1 VNLLG
6 RVKELVR
13 EISEIR
19 ALAVEEQRSLESIE
33 ARGRETRQRF
43 GHAVDALGIDLSKA
57 RDELKTAT
65 AVDASAAQSLEEPKA
80 LMLRAH
86 QEIMRWEG
94 RCAFQE
100 PYPELAQ
107 AYRSAAEI
115 LDAWVILRDRQ
126 RQTAARAD
134 VRKGEVSDLEYQIE
148 ELRAALLKHE
158 ENLEKDTA
166 LREKSVG
173 ELGKRADELETKLLE
188 MATGFCAPLRRRPE
202 LAPLFHQLEA
212 DAA

>member
-1 VNLLG
+1 L
-6 RVKELVR
+6 
-13 EISEIR
+13 
-19 ALAVEEQRSLESIE
+19 
-33 ARGRETRQRF
+33 
-43 GHAVDALGIDLSKA
+43 
-57 RDELKTAT
+57 
-65 AVDASAAQSLEEPKA
+65 
-80 LMLRAH
+80 LRAH

-100 PYPELAQ
+100 PYPELAH

-115 LDAWVILRDRQ
+115 LDAWVILRGDQ
-126 RQTAARAD
+126 RKTAARAD
-134 VRKGEVSDLEYQIE
+134 ARKGEVTDLEYQIE
-148 ELRAALLKHE
+148 ALRAALLKHE
-158 ENLEKDTA
+158 ETLEKDTA

-173 ELGKRADELETKLLE
+173 ELGKHADALETKLLE